1 MSLGFINYNYGA
13 NETPY
18 RTIVMRPFI
27 SQLLYPDAL
36 NSTCHMVS
44 AQ

>member
-1 MSLGFINYNYGA
+1 MSLGFIIYNYGA

-27 SQLLYPDAL
+27 SQLYPDAL